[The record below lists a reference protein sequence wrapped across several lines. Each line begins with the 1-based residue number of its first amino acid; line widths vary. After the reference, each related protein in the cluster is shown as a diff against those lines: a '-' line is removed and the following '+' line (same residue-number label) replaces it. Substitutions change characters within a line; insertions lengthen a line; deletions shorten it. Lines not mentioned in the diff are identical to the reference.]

1 MKVAPTPANAGEFR
15 TGLWKFDGRTLD
27 LPWGRG
33 RLEKVDLEIG
43 LAFYRAEFEVEETC
57 VMQADHD
64 TENRPLVGSFMHLI
78 GRSFLLTPDGA
89 THEVGQGKALLLRVA
104 QNGTRFLL
112 PGGQVVRHVGV
123 AIHPDRLAQWYGGS
137 LPESLA
143 CFSESPTSGACVRL
157 FSISNRLRRL
167 KSLVFTGLRDGPAA
181 RIALGGICAQ
191 IMAEALD
198 ACHAADAAAK
208 LQMTPGERFAVEDVI
223 AAIRA
228 RPQRALSA
236 DEAAASAGLTRHRL
250 LQVFTAI
257 AGQSF
262 AAFQRSERLNL
273 GRRLI
278 EDKGF
283 NIPRAAEEAG
293 YNHVTNF
300 SVAYRR
306 QFGETPGDTQRRAA
320 RSA

>member
-1 MKVAPTPANAGEFR
+1 MQTHADANVGR
-15 TGLWKFDGRTLD
+15 TGLWKFDGRLLD

-33 RLEKVDLEIG
+33 RLEKIELEIG

-64 TENRPLVGSFMHLI
+64 TENQPLVGSFMHLV

-104 QNGTRFLL
+104 RNGTRFLL

-123 AIHPDRLAQWYGGS
+123 AIHPDRLAQWYGGG
-137 LPESLA
+137 LPGSLA
-143 CFSESPTSGACVRL
+143 CFGEAPASGACVRL

-167 KSLVFTGLRDGPAA
+167 KSLVFTSLRDGPAA

-198 ACHAADAAAK
+198 ACHAQEAASS
-208 LQMTPGERFAVEDVI
+208 LQMTPRERFAVEDVI
-223 AAIRA
+223 AGIRA
-228 RPQRALSA
+228 GAQRPLSA
-236 DEAAASAGLTRHRL
+236 EEAAAAAGLTRNRL
-250 LQVFTAI
+250 LHVFAAI

-262 AAFQRSERLNL
+262 AAFQRTERLNL
-273 GRRLI
+273 SRRLI
-278 EDKGF
+278 EDQGF
-283 NIPRAAEEAG
+283 NIGHAAEEAG

-320 RSA
+320 RSR